1 MTRFEIVEGMPWHC
15 GQMVR
20 ILRQEHQ
27 KAVAMIGFNSHRELR
42 AHFDESSF
50 RRAWFIDG
58 KLAAIGGVTGP
69 ELAAEGFVWLA
80 FSQAATR
87 YPVAI
92 IKEARR
98 QIELLSHTKRVL
110 VCSLVEGD
118 EAAERLAI
126 FLGFVP
132 MLEGEYVE
140 SASSRF
146 GRLEVRRLLR
156 EKAPIRYGLGHIK
169 LLHLEVA

>member
-1 MTRFEIVEGMPWHC
+1 
-15 GQMVR
+15 MVR

-42 AHFDESSF
+42 AHFDSSIF
-50 RRAWFIDG
+50 RRAWMIDG
-58 KLAAIGGVTGP
+58 KLAALGGVTGP
-69 ELAAEGFVWLA
+69 EIAAEGFVWLA
-80 FSQAATR
+80 FSEAATR

-98 QIELLSHTKRVL
+98 QIEFLAQTKRVL

-132 MLEGEYVE
+132 VVEGEYIE

-146 GRLEVRRLLR
+146 GRLEVRRMLR
-156 EKAPIRYGLGHIK
+156 ENPPMQYGAGHIK
-169 LLHLEVA
+169 LMHLEVA